1 MGFFF
6 VRGKWRLILI
16 KKDNNIYLIQGIGV
30 NIFPIIDSDELILFG
45 YKLKNILI
53 EIGITRESMS
63 RLMSSQD
70 IHIIKFHISAAL
82 DFQYYKI
89 YMHIYQY
96 VFLTVSIVII
106 KELGILFA

>member
-1 MGFFF
+1 MWFFF

-53 EIGITRESMS
+53 DLE
-63 RLMSSQD
+63 
-70 IHIIKFHISAAL
+70 
-82 DFQYYKI
+82 
-89 YMHIYQY
+89 
-96 VFLTVSIVII
+96 
-106 KELGILFA
+106 